1 MGNLSR
7 MEKKTWLNSERYI
20 EGHRTMTV
28 RSNLVLTTELS
39 KLATLK
45 GSFFTLYGG

>member
-1 MGNLSR
+1 MYTVSRWNTFLEMGNLSR

-28 RSNLVLTTELS
+28 MSNLVLTTEL
-39 KLATLK
+39 KT
-45 GSFFTLYGG
+45 